1 MTSFEKLGAFYLG
14 RPYDP
19 ASNATSPAPLLYDS
33 KDLTTHGLIVG
44 MTGSGKTGLAI
55 VLLEEAALDGIP
67 SIVIDPKGDMAN
79 LALRFPDLRPE
90 DFLPWIEPRD
100 ALSRGVTYE
109 DLARETARKWE
120 EGIGEWGQS
129 KDRLRSLV
137 AASSVDVYTPGS
149 VSGRPLAVLRSLGA
163 PPASLLR
170 DEDALRERVVNA
182 VSGLLGL
189 VGIEADPVTSRE
201 HVLLATILDRAW
213 RGGED
218 ASLESLLTAIQSPPF
233 HKLGAL
239 DLESFYPE
247 KDRFA
252 LAARLNSL
260 LASPAF
266 AAWREGEP
274 LEVQRLLYG
283 SDGRPRTAILSIA
296 HLGDEARMF
305 FVTLLLNE
313 VIGWMRAQ
321 EGTGSLR
328 AILYMDEI
336 FGFFPPVKAPPS
348 KAPMLTLLKQARAFG
363 LGVVLA
369 TQNPVDLD
377 YKGLANIGTWFL
389 GRLQTERD
397 RERLMEGLASASGGF
412 DRKKTEEILTSLG
425 QRVFLMQNVHEDRPV
440 VFQTRWAL
448 SYLRGPLTLEQLK
461 KLGGGSSPEP
471 AATPEAQREPPSTI
485 GGERP
490 SVPSSVAECFL
501 GSEGNVY
508 RPALLATASVHYV
521 AASQDVDHWDHWEKL
536 SWLVPLEGVEGEP
549 DWGRGSETPSAVANE
564 PDPGVGFAELPPAVA
579 RPKTYAAWEKSLKEH
594 LYRERRLT
602 LFESK
607 SLRMTSRP
615 DESEA
620 DFRARLSHRLRE
632 KRDEERE
639 ALGRRF
645 APELARVEEAIRRAE
660 ARLERESTQFQGRT
674 LDTAVDFGLT
684 LAGALF
690 GRKLGSVTNVKR
702 ATQTARSASRA
713 SRERSDV
720 ARAEAELADQKE
732 KLTRLETELAEK
744 TALLAAAPD
753 VELQT
758 LSLAPR
764 KSDIRV
770 ERLALAWHR

>member
-14 RPYDP
+14 RPCDP
-19 ASNATSPAPLLYDS
+19 AGSTTSASPLLYDS

-44 MTGSGKTGLAI
+44 MTGSGKTGLAV

-67 SIVIDPKGDMAN
+67 AIVIDPKGDMAN
-79 LALRFPDLRPE
+79 LALRFPGLGFE

-100 ALSRGVTYE
+100 AASRGVTPE
-109 DLARETARKWE
+109 ELARETARRWE

-129 KDRLRSLV
+129 KDRLRALA
-137 AASSVDVYTPGS
+137 AASAVDVYTPGS
-149 VSGRPLAVLRSLGA
+149 ASGRPIAVLRGLGV
-163 PPASLLR
+163 PPASLLG
-170 DEDALRERVVNA
+170 DEDALRERIVNA

-189 VGIEADPVTSRE
+189 VGIESDPVTSRE
-201 HVLLATILDRAW
+201 HVLLSTILDRAW
-213 RGGED
+213 RSGED
-218 ASLESLLTAIQSPPF
+218 ASLERLVKAIQSPPF
-233 HKLGAL
+233 QTLGAL

-247 KDRFA
+247 KDRMA

-274 LEVQRLLYG
+274 LDVQRLLFG
-283 SDGRPRTAILSIA
+283 IEGRPRTAIVSIA
-296 HLGDEARMF
+296 HLGDETRMF

-336 FGFFPPVKAPPS
+336 FGFFPPVATPPS
-348 KAPMLTLLKQARAFG
+348 KAPMLALLKQARAFG

-397 RERLMEGLASASGGF
+397 RERLMEGLASAAGGF
-412 DRKKTEEILTSLG
+412 DREKTEEILSSLKA
-425 QRVFLMQNVHEDRPV
+425 RVFLMQNVHEDGPV
-440 VFQTRWAL
+440 VFQTRWAM

-461 KLGGGSSPEP
+461 KLGAASPQPSVHEPIAPSEPKGP
-471 AATPEAQREPPSTI
+471 AA

-490 SVPSSVAECFL
+490 SVPPSVPECFL
-501 GSEGNVY
+501 GSEGALY
-508 RPALLATASVHYV
+508 RPALFAKAQVHYV
-521 AASQDVDHWDHWEKL
+521 ARSPDVDHWENLDWV
-536 SWLVPLEGVEGEP
+536 VPLEGRDGEP
-549 DWGRGSETPSAVANE
+549 DWGKGSETASALASE
-564 PDPGVGFAELPPAVA
+564 PDAGVGFAELPPAA
-579 RPKTYAAWEKSLKEH
+579 AKAKSYAEWEKSLKDS
-594 LYRERRLT
+594 LYRQRRLS

-607 SLRMTSRP
+607 PLRMTSRP
-615 DESEA
+615 GESEG

-632 KRDEERE
+632 KRDWERE
-639 ALGRRF
+639 ALAKRF
-645 APELARVEEAIRRAE
+645 APELARVEAAIRRGE
-660 ARLERESTQFQGRT
+660 SRLERESSQFQGRA

-702 ATQTARSASRA
+702 ATATARSASRA
-713 SRERSDV
+713 SRERDDMAH
-720 ARAEAELADQKE
+720 ARAEIEAQKE
-732 KLTRLETELAEK
+732 KLARLEAELVEK
-744 TALLAAAPD
+744 TAALAEAPK
-753 VELQT
+753 VELET

-764 KSDIRV
+764 KSEVRI
-770 ERLALAWHR
+770 ERLALAWRR